1 MQDFDNTFN
10 AVYKVTG
17 ICRTKVRSRSRTWP
31 IQEARMLFVLF
42 LARQGHDDQKIA
54 WALERNRTTIL
65 KARHTAENYIKISR
79 SFFDKFQKV
88 TKVYAAS

>member
-1 MQDFDNTFN
+1 MQDFEHAFN
-10 AVYKVTG
+10 AVYTVTG

-42 LARQGHDDQKIA
+42 LARRGHDDQKIA
-54 WALERNRTTIL
+54 MALDRNRTTIL
-65 KARHTAENYIKISR
+65 KARHTAEDYIKVSS

-88 TKVYAAS
+88 KAYAAS

>member
-1 MQDFDNTFN
+1 MQEIENTFN

-17 ICRTKVRSRSRTWP
+17 VCRTKVLSRSRTWP

-42 LARQGHDDQKIA
+42 LARRGHDDQKIA
-54 WALERNRTTIL
+54 MVLERNRTTIL
-65 KARHTAENYIKISR
+65 KARHNAENYIKISS

-88 TKVYAAS
+88 TKVYATR

>member
-1 MQDFDNTFN
+1 MTEFENTFN

-42 LARQGHDDQKIA
+42 LARRGHDDQRIA
-54 WALERNRTTIL
+54 WALERNRTTVL
-65 KARHTAENYIKISR
+65 KARHTAEDYIKVSS
-79 SFFDKFQKV
+79 SFFDKFQNV
-88 TKVYAAS
+88 SKVYAAG